1 MWKKQNWPNE
11 KWCFRAENFVEP
23 WCDVCTFEICH
34 RFNSSIT
41 IVVIIIIMIIMIIII
56 IIIYYN
62 IIILY
67 NIILSVKFWSDLKMW
82 TLVSHSVEL
91 PKKDC
96 LPLKLLQNMAT
107 LPSFKLEEEHFAST
121 KNLGTCVVSRFSF
134 SHILSHDENLLSIV
148 IENPTKILKSCS
160 KCNVLLVYCKHL
172 VKSCKHLVG
181 VNIIQVFYRWELTQQ

>member
-82 TLVSHSVEL
+82 TLVSHSVEP

-96 LPLKLLQNMAT
+96 LPLTLLQNMAT

-121 KNLGTCVVSRFSF
+121 KIWELALWAAFRFHIFWVMMRTCPV
-134 SHILSHDENLLSIV
+134 LLL
-148 IENPTKILKSCS
+148 KILRKFSNHDQNVMSCW
-160 KCNVLLVYCKHL
+160 CT
-172 VKSCKHLVG
+172 
-181 VNIIQVFYRWELTQQ
+181 VNI

>member
-23 WCDVCTFEICH
+23 RCDVCTFEICH

-82 TLVSHSVEL
+82 TLVSHSVEP
-91 PKKDC
+91 PKKIVYH
-96 LPLKLLQNMAT
+96 LNFSKIWQRFPALNWKRSILLLQK
-107 LPSFKLEEEHFAST
+107 SG
-121 KNLGTCVVSRFSF
+121 NLRCEP
-134 SHILSHDENLLSIV
+134 LSVFTYSESWWEPAQYCYWKSYENSQIM
-148 IENPTKILKSCS
+148 IKM
-160 KCNVLLVYCKHL
+160 
-172 VKSCKHLVG
+172 
-181 VNIIQVFYRWELTQQ
+181 